1 MGLNTDRHRRV
12 ATVIFSCALALSGAP
27 ARAATLS
34 FAFDGASGDLP
45 IHAAAP
51 PGGWTLFS
59 ADRNFLATGADQLA
73 GNGHREAMLASA
85 YSGTG
90 SMVPHWSGA
99 PRAGADE
106 TRSLFAAK
114 APVGL
119 PVLQALFYLLLSAL
133 MLSAAVG
140 HVRSR
145 RIPAG

>member
-12 ATVIFSCALALSGAP
+12 ATMIIVCALALSGAP

-45 IHAAAP
+45 IHFAAP

-59 ADRNFLATGADQLA
+59 ADRNFLAAGADLSA
-73 GNGHREAMLASA
+73 GSGHRDAMLASV

-99 PRAGADE
+99 PRAGAGE
-106 TRSLFAAK
+106 TRSLFAAQ
-114 APVGL
+114 APAGR
-119 PVLQALFYLLLSAL
+119 PALQALFYLLLSAL
-133 MLSAAVG
+133 MLSAVVG

-145 RIPAG
+145 RVPGR